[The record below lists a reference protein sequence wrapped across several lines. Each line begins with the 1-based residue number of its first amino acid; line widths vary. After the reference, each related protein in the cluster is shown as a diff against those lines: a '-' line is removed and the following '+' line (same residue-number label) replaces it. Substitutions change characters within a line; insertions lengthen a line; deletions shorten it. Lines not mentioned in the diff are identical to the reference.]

1 MPAVTD
7 PYAFMAQNGMTVT
20 RLTPEQIQVFADATK
35 GVREEWTKKIGPELV
50 KAAEADMASVK

>member
-1 MPAVTD
+1 
-7 PYAFMAQNGMTVT
+7 MAQNGMTVT